1 MNRPMFCCCD
11 SKTFLAF
18 ITIFSIFTYIMTIS
32 ITSYLRGF
40 DPKLASALFLILLD
54 LLFLYGILRDDT
66 ALLRILYWFST
77 FHTITIFIILI
88 IVPVAVTTAVN
99 FPVHYSENPE
109 FLNEVARE
117 VFSATENEEEED
129 CNFKKIVKISQQLL
143 MQDLEHQL
151 ENHNKAVFI
160 SGLVTGYATTSVIV
174 VLFIVSYIKHSIIG
188 DCLRYAEFLQNTP
201 QPLRLMTY

>member
-1 MNRPMFCCCD
+1 
-11 SKTFLAF
+11 
-18 ITIFSIFTYIMTIS
+18 MTIS

-77 FHTITIFIILI
+77 FLAFITIFSIFTYIMTISITSYLRGFDPKLASALFLILLDLL
-88 IVPVAVTTAVN
+88 
-99 FPVHYSENPE
+99 
-109 FLNEVARE
+109 FLY
-117 VFSATENEEEED
+117 ATENEEEED